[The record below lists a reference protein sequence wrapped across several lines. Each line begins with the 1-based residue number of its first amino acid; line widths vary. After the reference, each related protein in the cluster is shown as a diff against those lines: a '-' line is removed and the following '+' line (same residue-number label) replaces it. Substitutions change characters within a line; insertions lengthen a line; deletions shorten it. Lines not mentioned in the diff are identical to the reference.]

1 MKNRRY
7 GLLGAIAAGAAG
19 ILVGVLIALTSGA
32 NAASTPTA
40 SYGGY
45 TGTDKPGPGGQDGRG
60 GHAGESAPSS
70 TVSAKLRAEAV
81 KAVPGGTVD
90 RVERDSG
97 DATYEAHMTKS
108 DGSKVTV
115 KFDKAYKVTGVEDGM
130 GK

>member
-45 TGTDKPGPGGQDGRG
+45 TGTDKPGPGRQDDR
-60 GHAGESAPSS
+60 
-70 TVSAKLRAEAV
+70 T
-81 KAVPGGTVD
+81 PGWP
-90 RVERDSG
+90 
-97 DATYEAHMTKS
+97 A
-108 DGSKVTV
+108 
-115 KFDKAYKVTGVEDGM
+115 
-130 GK
+130 